1 MVAALPLTKRAR
13 VKIVAIV
20 AAADAAMVA
29 IAAAVV
35 AAASRAGS
43 NHVGQALPHV
53 ESRSARPTKCFF
65 SFESWGTYA
74 KKAPVE
80 KPTYAIGDRVEKLC
94 AVCNEERGH
103 VVASV
108 TKRGSIS
115 RVTCPKCGTRSSFS
129 SGTKL
134 TGSRSKSVQSEP
146 DHMARTYRTGQ
157 VMIHPLWGP
166 GEVTAI
172 IEPRKIDVL
181 FADRIRRLIHS
192 RADA

>member
-1 MVAALPLTKRAR
+1 MRHSSSQFCEMLRGHKPCQPSRESGIIAGVFTPPGDSRLLRAPFTDG
-13 VKIVAIV
+13 V
-20 AAADAAMVA
+20 
-29 IAAAVV
+29 
-35 AAASRAGS
+35 
-43 NHVGQALPHV
+43 
-53 ESRSARPTKCFF
+53 SRSNDARTKTKIHGYD
-65 SFESWGTYA
+65 SRVEGLMQ

-103 VVASV
+103 VVASI

-115 RVTCPKCGTRSSFS
+115 RVTCPKCGTKSSFS

-146 DHMARTYRTGQ
+146 YDMARTYRTGQ

-192 RADA
+192 RADL

>member
-1 MVAALPLTKRAR
+1 M
-13 VKIVAIV
+13 
-20 AAADAAMVA
+20 
-29 IAAAVV
+29 
-35 AAASRAGS
+35 
-43 NHVGQALPHV
+43 Q
-53 ESRSARPTKCFF
+53 
-65 SFESWGTYA
+65 

-134 TGSRSKSVQSEP
+134 TGSRSKSLQSEP
-146 DHMARTYRTGQ
+146 YDMARTYRTGQ
-157 VMIHPLWGP
+157 VMIHPIWGP

-192 RADA
+192 RADV

>member
-1 MVAALPLTKRAR
+1 MRQMLHSSVKLRSTLT
-13 VKIVAIV
+13 
-20 AAADAAMVA
+20 
-29 IAAAVV
+29 
-35 AAASRAGS
+35 
-43 NHVGQALPHV
+43 L
-53 ESRSARPTKCFF
+53 PTKSQIGHYCWRIYSSGGSRLLRAPFADGV
-65 SFESWGTYA
+65 SSSNSRERKLTIHGYDQVEGLMQ

-103 VVASV
+103 VVASI

-115 RVTCPKCGTRSSFS
+115 RVTCPKCGTKSSFS

-146 DHMARTYRTGQ
+146 YDMARTYRTGQ

-192 RADA
+192 RADL

>member
-1 MVAALPLTKRAR
+1 MDTVASQFRNIGAAINLANQVANRALLLAYLLLRRIAGCRAR
-13 VKIVAIV
+13 LSKMTSPAATTRERKLKIHGY
-20 AAADAAMVA
+20 D
-29 IAAAVV
+29 
-35 AAASRAGS
+35 SR
-43 NHVGQALPHV
+43 V
-53 ESRSARPTKCFF
+53 E
-65 SFESWGTYA
+65 GLMQ

-103 VVASV
+103 VVASI

-115 RVTCPKCGTRSSFS
+115 RVTCPKCGTKSSFS

-146 DHMARTYRTGQ
+146 YDMARTYRTGQ

-192 RADA
+192 RADL